1 MDEPKNI
8 SDLEPVLQQA
18 HEWLRV
24 WAAHQRDNVGEMA
37 AELWF
42 ATETTLGALS
52 GSTWAKVGEETERD
66 RVEIIE
72 ERYGEL
78 MASRTL
84 AIQAAIDD
92 LARVDRL
99 GWWAVHR
106 HHRLGNMGMFGMDGI
121 PSWDYYVRALG
132 VLVAPMRKRGVLG

>member
-1 MDEPKNI
+1 
-8 SDLEPVLQQA
+8 
-18 HEWLRV
+18 
-24 WAAHQRDNVGEMA
+24 MA

-66 RVEIIE
+66 RVEILE

-106 HHRLGNMGMFGMDGI
+106 HHRLGSMGIMGMEGI